1 MGQREGA
8 RGKSFFQKLL
18 PLWKNLGT
26 REAGDKGKLS
36 LSHPLWCWLRAL
48 VRILQVSV
56 KGIFSQIA
64 VSLVPASLHPEGV
77 LDFIQATLILW
88 LKKPKLR
95 NGTRQISVRDES

>member
-26 REAGDKGKLS
+26 REAGDEGKLS
-36 LSHPLWCWLRAL
+36 LSRPLWCWLRAL

-64 VSLVPASLHPEGV
+64 VSLALQICTQMESWILFRLHLFCG
-77 LDFIQATLILW
+77 
-88 LKKPKLR
+88 
-95 NGTRQISVRDES
+95 